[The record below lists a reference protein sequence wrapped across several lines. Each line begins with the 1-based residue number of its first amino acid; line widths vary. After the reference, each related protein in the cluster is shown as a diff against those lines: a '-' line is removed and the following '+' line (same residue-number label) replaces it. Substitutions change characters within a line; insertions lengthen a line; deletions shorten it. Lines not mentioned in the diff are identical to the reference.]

1 MLKLALDMPMVVDDM
16 EGTIDAAYSVLLKRL
31 YVLDADG
38 VVRLRLSHAPMALTQ
53 RLGTT
58 RSKTTYT

>member
-16 EGTIDAAYSVLLKRL
+16 EDTIDAAYSVLLKRL

-38 VVRLRLSHAPMALTQ
+38 VVRLRLSHAPIA
-53 RLGTT
+53 
-58 RSKTTYT
+58 SI